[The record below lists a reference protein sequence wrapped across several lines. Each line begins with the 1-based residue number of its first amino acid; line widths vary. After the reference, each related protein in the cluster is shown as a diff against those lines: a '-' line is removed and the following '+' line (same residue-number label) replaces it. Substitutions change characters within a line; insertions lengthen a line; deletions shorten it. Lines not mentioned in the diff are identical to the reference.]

1 MDNMLEFSVST
12 WGITF
17 SSAPLYFNLQ
27 WWLIITALGVMV
39 ARRIINNNKNKKLWQ
54 QAITDEKAEKEFEEL
69 LTKHVKTVKH
79 E

>member
-1 MDNMLEFSVST
+1 
-12 WGITF
+12 
-17 SSAPLYFNLQ
+17 
-27 WWLIITALGVMV
+27 MV

-54 QAITDEKAEKEFEEL
+54 QAIADEKAEKEFEEL